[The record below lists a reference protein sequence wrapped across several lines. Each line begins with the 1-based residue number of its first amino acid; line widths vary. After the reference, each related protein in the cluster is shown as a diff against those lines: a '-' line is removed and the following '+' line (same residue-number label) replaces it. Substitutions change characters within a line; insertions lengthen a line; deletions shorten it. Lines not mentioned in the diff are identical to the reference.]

1 MTVNKI
7 LAKLDFRDVTSMT
20 LKRAA
25 VSFSVELIGTNKN
38 VILTDN
44 INLYDK

>member
-1 MTVNKI
+1 MTVNRI
-7 LAKLDFRDVTSMT
+7 IMKLDFRDVTSMS
-20 LKRAA
+20 LKPSA
-25 VSFSVELIGTNKN
+25 VNFSVQLIGTNKK